1 VDQRQSSPSLSNY
14 IQSLYVNAILLSGEG
29 VFCPLLWVSYIRALE
44 RAGRAAKDVEQ
55 VFEKA
60 LVSGIQ
66 AAEDFASIYLAYVD
80 FVHFLSIRKCNCLTG

>member
-1 VDQRQSSPSLSNY
+1 
-14 IQSLYVNAILLSGEG
+14 
-29 VFCPLLWVSYIRALE
+29 LE

-80 FVHFLSIRKCNCLTG
+80 FQRRAIKMSKGINFAV